1 MELPKWRG
9 FFSWIRIY
17 YVAWRPL
24 APGETYNSEK
34 HHAADQRRATTS
46 TAEFLAAPSNNHLYQ
61 KAGATHLITFL
72 QLVNRIHGVDISVWN
87 FFPLF
92 HIYYKVLLLL

>member
-1 MELPKWRG
+1 MELPKWRV

-46 TAEFLAAPSNNHLYQ
+46 TAEFLAAPSNNHQ
-61 KAGATHLITFL
+61 KAGATHLVTFL